1 MTLEAV
7 PDSGCDACD
16 SGSADLIAG
25 ALSAETYI
33 LGVDKWQIEM
43 LASFDQVPPT
53 GALVVA
59 TWPKP
64 QEGSGFP
71 AQVFATVDRG

>member
-1 MTLEAV
+1 R
-7 PDSGCDACD
+7 
-16 SGSADLIAG
+16 
-25 ALSAETYI
+25 
-33 LGVDKWQIEM
+33 WQIEM
-43 LASFDQVPPT
+43 LAGLDRVPAT

-71 AQVFATVDRG
+71 ARVFALVDRA